1 MVSTMAANG
10 VDAMRERASSVE
22 ANSHEPPIARAD
34 ATADAAVLASRSV
47 RRPARRAGRPLM
59 LVAQGGVLALGVLI
73 WWGVSSQIP
82 ADGVPS
88 PVETV
93 RALAGVIATA
103 VFWGALWETVQT
115 FLLGILICIVV
126 GVPLGLAIGR
136 SRIATQSTRLSFDFL
151 RTIPPIAIL
160 PLVLLLYG
168 PTPTMV
174 LVMVVLGAIWPI
186 VIQSVYAANQT
197 EPQLDDMAS
206 AFQIKGWRRLVR
218 IFLPGVLPFVLTGLR
233 VGTTICLLLTIT
245 GELLGGAPG
254 IGSAIITAQQNLN
267 NPQMYAY
274 VVVAALLGLVV
285 NAGFWAA
292 QRRMLHWHPSF
303 RGEDAK

>member
-1 MVSTMAANG
+1 MIAAQ
-10 VDAMRERASSVE
+10 A
-22 ANSHEPPIARAD
+22 
-34 ATADAAVLASRSV
+34 
-47 RRPARRAGRPLM
+47 
-59 LVAQGGVLALGVLI
+59 GVLFLGVLI
-73 WWGVSSQIP
+73 WWAVSTQVP

-88 PVETV
+88 PVETSGALV
-93 RALAGVIATA
+93 ALAATGPFWLA
-103 VFWGALWETVQT
+103 VWETVQT
-115 FLLGILICIVV
+115 FLIGILICIIV
-126 GVPLGLAIGR
+126 GVPVGLAIGR
-136 SRIATQSTRLSFDFL
+136 SRLATQSTRLSFDFL

-197 EPQLDDMAS
+197 EPQLDDMAR
-206 AFQIKGWRRLVR
+206 AFQISGWRRITT
-218 IFLPGVLPFVLTGLR
+218 IFIPGVLPFVLTGLR

-254 IGSAIITAQQNLN
+254 IGSSIITAQESLN

-274 VVVAALLGLVV
+274 VVVAALLGLIV
-285 NAGFWAA
+285 NVGFWAA
-292 QRRMLHWHPSF
+292 QRRVLHWHPSF
-303 RGEDAK
+303 RGEGQK

>member
-1 MVSTMAANG
+1 MVSPMAAKGAEAMKGQPGSVVSNVG
-10 VDAMRERASSVE
+10 DPSEPLDAV
-22 ANSHEPPIARAD
+22 IGD
-34 ATADAAVLASRSV
+34 ATVRSGAAA
-47 RRPARRAGRPLM
+47 RRPSRRAGRPLM
-59 LVAQGGVLALGVLI
+59 LLAQVGVLALGVLI
-73 WWGVSSQIP
+73 WWGVSTQVP

-88 PVETV
+88 PAETSK
-93 RALAGVIATA
+93 ALAAIAGTA
-103 VFWGALWETVQT
+103 AFWTALWETVQT
-115 FLLGILICIVV
+115 FLIGIVVCIVV
-126 GVPLGLAIGR
+126 GVPVGLLIGR
-136 SRIATQSTRLSFDFL
+136 SRLATQSTRLSFDFL

-168 PTPTMV
+168 PTPLMV

-197 EPQLDDMAS
+197 EPQLDDMAR
-206 AFQIKGWRRLVR
+206 AFQVSGWRRLVS

-254 IGSAIITAQQNLN
+254 IGSAIVAAQQNLN

-274 VVVAALLGLVV
+274 VVVAALLGLIV
-285 NAGFWAA
+285 NVGFWAG
-292 QRRMLHWHPSF
+292 QRRVLHWHPSF
-303 RGEDAK
+303 RGEGGK

>member
-1 MVSTMAANG
+1 MPEHTGATRLDPIRGRRVSLG
-10 VDAMRERASSVE
+10 RS
-22 ANSHEPPIARAD
+22 AR
-34 ATADAAVLASRSV
+34 
-47 RRPARRAGRPLM
+47 RRTRRAGRPVM
-59 LVAQGGVLALGVLI
+59 LVAQAAVLVLGVLI
-73 WWGVSSQIP
+73 WWAVSTQIP

-88 PVETV
+88 PVEAA
-93 RALAGVIATA
+93 RALGTLVTTG
-103 VFWGALWETVQT
+103 VFWAALWQTVQT

-168 PTPTMV
+168 PTPIMV

-186 VIQSVYAANQT
+186 LIQSVYAAHQT
-197 EPQLDDMAS
+197 EPQLDDMAR
-206 AFQIKGWRRLVR
+206 AFQITGRRQVLR

-233 VGTTICLLLTIT
+233 VGTTICLLLTVT

-254 IGSAIITAQQNLN
+254 IGSSIITAQQNLN

-292 QRRMLHWHPSF
+292 QRRVLHWHPSF
-303 RGEDAK
+303 RGEDAR

>member
-1 MVSTMAANG
+1 MVTAMAAEG
-10 VDAMRERASSVE
+10 VDAMPEHTGATRLDSIRGRRVSLGRS
-22 ANSHEPPIARAD
+22 AR
-34 ATADAAVLASRSV
+34 
-47 RRPARRAGRPLM
+47 RRTRRAGRPVM
-59 LVAQGGVLALGVLI
+59 LVAQAAVLVLGVLI
-73 WWGVSSQIP
+73 WWAVSTQIP

-88 PVETV
+88 PVEAA
-93 RALAGVIATA
+93 RALGTLVTTG
-103 VFWGALWETVQT
+103 VFWAALWQTVQT

-168 PTPTMV
+168 PTPIMV

-186 VIQSVYAANQT
+186 LIQSVYAAHQT
-197 EPQLDDMAS
+197 EPQLDDMAR
-206 AFQIKGWRRLVR
+206 AFQITGRRQVLR

-233 VGTTICLLLTIT
+233 VGTTICLLLTVT

-254 IGSAIITAQQNLN
+254 IGSSIITAQQNLN

-292 QRRMLHWHPSF
+292 QRRVLHWHPSF
-303 RGEDAK
+303 RGEDAR